1 MEDELGAF
9 RPDAIATIAG
19 AAVGPLVGLTF
30 AAKDLYDVAG
40 IATGAG
46 NPTFLAGRAPATA
59 NASAVQKLL
68 DAGATLVGKTLTDEL
83 AFSLFGENHHYGT
96 PINPAAPQRIPGG
109 SSNGSAAAVAGG
121 IVDTAL
127 GSDTGG
133 SVRVPA
139 SHCGIFGIRPTHGR
153 VPIDGVVALAQSL
166 DTVGWFAR
174 PPDVLQRIGRVL
186 LPGHVEKPAPTRLL
200 VVDDAMAEVE
210 PAAQEATRAAV
221 ENIAYDFDTVEHV
234 TAAPG
239 GLEAWRQ
246 AVLALLGAEAW
257 RNHGA
262 WITAVKPEFG
272 PGVAD
277 RFAAAAAVSAADV
290 AAANA
295 IRTAARD
302 RLRSLV
308 DDRTVLCL
316 PSAAGAAPYKGSDRR
331 TLAAFRDRTLRMTC
345 LAGLAGLPQ
354 IGLPRV
360 MVEGCPLGLSL
371 IGPVGGDE
379 MLLQAAVDLT

>member
-1 MEDELGAF
+1 MDDDLGAF
-9 RPDAIATIAG
+9 RPDAMVTVTG
-19 AAVGPLVGLTF
+19 AATGPLAGLTF

-46 NPTFLAGRAPATA
+46 NPSFLAGRAPATHHA
-59 NASAVQKLL
+59 WAVQRLL

-109 SSNGSAAAVAGG
+109 SSNGSAVVVAGG

-139 SHCGIFGIRPTHGR
+139 SHCGVFGLRPTHDR
-153 VPIDGVVALAQSL
+153 IPVDGVVPLAQSL

-174 PPDVLQRIGRVL
+174 TPDMLRRIGRVL
-186 LPGHVEKPAPTRLL
+186 LPGYAERPTPTRLL
-200 VVDDAMAEVE
+200 IVDDAMAEVE
-210 PAAQEATRAAV
+210 PAAQAAARTAV
-221 ENIAYDFDTVEHV
+221 DNIAADFATVDHV
-234 TAAPG
+234 TVAPD
-239 GLEAWRQ
+239 GLESWRH

-257 RNHGA
+257 RNHGE
-262 WITAVKPEFG
+262 WITRTQPEFG
-272 PGVAD
+272 PGVAE
-277 RFAAAAAVSAADV
+277 RFAAAAAVTETDV
-290 AAANA
+290 AAANLV
-295 IRTAARD
+295 RNEARN
-302 RLRSLV
+302 RLRGLV
-308 DDRTVLCL
+308 DERTVLCL
-316 PSAAGAAPYKGSDRR
+316 PSAAGTAPYRGSDRR

-354 IGLPRV
+354 IGLPRT
-360 MVEGCPLGLSL
+360 MVEGCPLGISL
-371 IGPVGGDE
+371 IGPANGDE
-379 MLLQAAVDLT
+379 MLLQAAIDLT